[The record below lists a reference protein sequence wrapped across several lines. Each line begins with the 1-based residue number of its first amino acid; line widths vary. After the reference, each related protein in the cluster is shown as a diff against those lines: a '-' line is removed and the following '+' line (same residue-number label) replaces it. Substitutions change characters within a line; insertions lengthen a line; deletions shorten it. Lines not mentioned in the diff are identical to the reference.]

1 MIAPF
6 LATLN
11 IALRASKSLASPAGG
26 TAYLALTV
34 RSADLLNSFLL
45 ALCGSTSFAML
56 VVDQVTYGSN
66 PQRTTTCQSKNCSSF
81 VTVPPHLW
89 NSRKVSISKSECIK
103 SITLYNTTCSL
114 HEHHYPIKLIL

>member
-11 IALRASKSLASPAGG
+11 IALQTSNFPAGG

-45 ALCGSTSFAML
+45 ALCKSKYFATP
-56 VVDQVTYGSN
+56 VG
-66 PQRTTTCQSKNCSSF
+66 
-81 VTVPPHLW
+81 
-89 NSRKVSISKSECIK
+89 
-103 SITLYNTTCSL
+103 
-114 HEHHYPIKLIL
+114 

>member
-11 IALRASKSLASPAGG
+11 IALRASKFPAGG

-45 ALCGSTSFAML
+45 ALPDHNLSAEELPHFNRDSSL
-56 VVDQVTYGSN
+56 
-66 PQRTTTCQSKNCSSF
+66 SF
-81 VTVPPHLW
+81 VEQ
-89 NSRKVSISKSECIK
+89 SEGIDQEVRMFK
-103 SITLYNTTCSL
+103 IILALQYNA
-114 HEHHYPIKLIL
+114 